1 VIKFFRHIRKRLI
14 GENRFSKYLLYAIG
28 EIILVVIGIL
38 IALQINNWNS
48 NRMDRLK
55 EKEIL
60 SSLSTDFQETRVN
73 LLETLRKQNRVVDYC
88 NKLVKEMRRENM
100 EISFDS
106 LGEYMYRGAFSYWRI
121 EPVNGTYDALIG
133 SGNTSLIKNQELIQ
147 LLAKFSAEV
156 KFGFED
162 ETMAIDLT
170 SSLVDGSSSYA
181 SALFPK
187 VLQSYLDWEKQFDS
201 EKDKKLIIEKHMNN
215 DEFLGTLIMK
225 YGLEKNRL
233 DYQNKIFD
241 LSENIIA
248 QLETELAKTK

>member
-1 VIKFFRHIRKRLI
+1 MIKFFRLIRYKLI
-14 GENRFSKYLLYAIG
+14 GENKTGRYLKYAIG

-88 NKLVKEMRRENM
+88 NKLANEMQRENM

-133 SGNTSLIKNQELIQ
+133 SGNTNLIKNQELIQ

-162 ETMAIDLT
+162 EAMAIDLT
-170 SSLVDGSSSYA
+170 SSLVDGSSAYA

-201 EKDKKLIIEKHMNN
+201 EEDKKLIIEKHMNN

-233 DYQNKIFD
+233 DYQNRIFD

>member
-1 VIKFFRHIRKRLI
+1 MIKFFRHIRQRLLS
-14 GENRFSKYLLYAIG
+14 ENKFSKYLLYAIG

-133 SGNTSLIKNQELIQ
+133 SGNTNLIKNQELIQ
-147 LLAKFSAEV
+147 LLTKFSAEV

-181 SALFPK
+181 STLFPK

-201 EKDKKLIIEKHMNN
+201 EEDKKLIIEKHMNN
-215 DEFLGTLIMK
+215 YEFLGTLIMK

>member
-1 VIKFFRHIRKRLI
+1 VIKFFRLIRYKLI
-14 GENRFSKYLLYAIG
+14 GENKTGRYLKYAIG

-88 NKLVKEMRRENM
+88 NKLANEMQRENM

-133 SGNTSLIKNQELIQ
+133 SGNTNLIKNQEL
-147 LLAKFSAEV
+147 
-156 KFGFED
+156 
-162 ETMAIDLT
+162 
-170 SSLVDGSSSYA
+170 
-181 SALFPK
+181 
-187 VLQSYLDWEKQFDS
+187 
-201 EKDKKLIIEKHMNN
+201 
-215 DEFLGTLIMK
+215 
-225 YGLEKNRL
+225 
-233 DYQNKIFD
+233 
-241 LSENIIA
+241 
-248 QLETELAKTK
+248 